1 MPSVSRLA
9 PTCMGIILSTSTIG
23 PLGHMEFS
31 FSTPMEWTSSFP
43 MWGEPAW
50 NTMPLAVSWIS
61 IFLLVVNRTQA
72 PWLVNMLKS
81 LGCQQKSLI
90 GHLAFINVVS
100 VTKVCHRFRSSRVSD
115 WFKGAIDFVD
125 VAEVISKHAAANI
138 PLETMWTDI
147 GGLHLDRILI
157 YLTEM
162 GRLHGQATN
171 FHYRSSIL
179 PSGQNAWYCR
189 LPALSWSAL

>member
-1 MPSVSRLA
+1 
-9 PTCMGIILSTSTIG
+9 
-23 PLGHMEFS
+23 
-31 FSTPMEWTSSFP
+31 
-43 MWGEPAW
+43 
-50 NTMPLAVSWIS
+50 
-61 IFLLVVNRTQA
+61 
-72 PWLVNMLKS
+72 
-81 LGCQQKSLI
+81 
-90 GHLAFINVVS
+90 
-100 VTKVCHRFRSSRVSD
+100 
-115 WFKGAIDFVD
+115 

-179 PSGQNAWYCR
+179 PSGQNA
-189 LPALSWSAL
+189 